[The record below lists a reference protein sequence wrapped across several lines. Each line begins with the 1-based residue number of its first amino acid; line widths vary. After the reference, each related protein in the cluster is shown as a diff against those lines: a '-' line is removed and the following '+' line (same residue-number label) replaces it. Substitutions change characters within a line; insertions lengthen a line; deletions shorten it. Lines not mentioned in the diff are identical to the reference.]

1 MKTIIA
7 GSRYVISYD
16 LVRHVI
22 ADSGFTIT
30 EVVSGCARGVDAFG
44 EIWAKRN
51 GVPVRKFPADWN
63 THGKEAGPIR
73 NQQMADYAEALI
85 AIPGPESRGTWD
97 MVRRAK
103 ARGLRVYVYEGEA
116 NNE

>member
-7 GSRYVISYD
+7 GGRGIISYE
-16 LVRHVI
+16 LVRHAI
-22 ADSGFTIT
+22 NASGFTIT
-30 EVVSGCARGVDAFG
+30 EVVSGCASGVDSLG
-44 EIWAKRN
+44 EKWASRHD
-51 GVPVRKFPADWN
+51 VPIRKFPADWN

-103 ARGLRVYVYEGEA
+103 ARGLRVYVYEGRSEQ
-116 NNE
+116 